1 MFENLKF
8 APPIKPL
15 HTTDISVA
23 TAFVT
28 GLKVTPKIVSAAN
41 IIANPDGMLS
51 CNGEFH
57 KVTEFGFES
66 FCKMLGIPAS
76 FARKIPQDLLFDNI
90 RRLTESQPDLDLA
103 VLFRDNGEIAGVCK
117 PPYIERSY
125 ADVLA
130 VFAEKNELS
139 YVNVSEDLM
148 TLGFWYE
155 NRIIPKS
162 EDDALHV
169 GTYVYSS
176 ILKSCKVHA
185 FSGLYRSSCEN
196 SFVMPFFGKVNANY
210 KEEDNML
217 LRFAE
222 LLQCFD
228 ATIYERFQRDFAAF
242 NMRKLFDTEI
252 SSIWKSAHRT
262 ISSSEIDSFFEFTE
276 DERKTLMTTVQT
288 RFVENKRA
296 RLVGAA
302 VEESTPTNIMAYDIL
317 NKLTSHARK
326 NLFGSN
332 KLAIEKL
339 AGTWVGKIILN

>member
-1 MFENLKF
+1 
-8 APPIKPL
+8 
-15 HTTDISVA
+15 
-23 TAFVT
+23 
-28 GLKVTPKIVSAAN
+28 
-41 IIANPDGMLS
+41 
-51 CNGEFH
+51 
-57 KVTEFGFES
+57 
-66 FCKMLGIPAS
+66 
-76 FARKIPQDLLFDNI
+76 
-90 RRLTESQPDLDLA
+90 
-103 VLFRDNGEIAGVCK
+103 
-117 PPYIERSY
+117 
-125 ADVLA
+125 

-139 YVNVSEDLM
+139 YVNISEDLM

-185 FSGLYRSSCEN
+185 FSGLYRSVCEN

-228 ATIYERFQRDFAAF
+228 STIYDRFQRDFMVF
-242 NMRKLFDTEI
+242 NTRKLFDTEVA
-252 SSIWKSAHRT
+252 SIWKSAHRT
-262 ISSSEIDSFFEFTE
+262 ISSSEIDNFFAFTE

-302 VEESTPTNIMAYDIL
+302 IEESTPTNILAYDIL
-317 NKLTSHARK
+317 NKLTSYART
-326 NLFGSN
+326 NLFGAN
-332 KLAIEKL
+332 KLTVEKL
-339 AGTWVGKIILN
+339 AGTWIEKIILN